1 MKRMLVVSLALIM
14 VLSAIAIADGIGVF
28 SAFKNGIAYPGTGP
42 PMFELSE
49 SLLVENAIIGSLTTN
64 VWDVTISWDQEI
76 YKDAKSF
83 TVSFV
88 ELAEMYGEADK
99 MLSAM
104 FIASSENLN
113 CNEVYVDI
121 FANKTGSVYY
131 ALVILTPTAINQVE
145 MSSVSVA
152 VNAQI
157 VVTDLSVTELRLC
170 LSALTA
176 EEQLLNEFLTA
187 GVSTQT
193 MFAST
198 PINDS
203 QLIVVLASADIARG
217 LTFKELTLA
226 LRGGVT
232 LGAVSLGQATNS
244 VGAFRAY
251 THSPL
256 IGY

>member
-14 VLSAIAIADGIGVF
+14 VLSAVAFADGIGAF
-28 SAFKNGIAYPGTGP
+28 SAFKNGIANLGTGP

-49 SLLVENAIIGSLTTN
+49 SLLVENAIIGSLATN
-64 VWDVTISWDQEI
+64 MWDVTISWDQEI
-76 YKDAKSF
+76 YKDAKNF

-88 ELAEMYGEADK
+88 ELAEMYGEVDK

-104 FIASSENLN
+104 FIASGENLN

-121 FANKTGSVYY
+121 FSLSGKNGVYY

-145 MSSVSVA
+145 MSSASA
-152 VNAQI
+152 AANALN
-157 VVTDLSVTELRLC
+157 DLSVVNVAELRLC
-170 LSALTA
+170 LSALMA
-176 EEQLLNEFLTA
+176 EKQSLNEFITA
-187 GVSTQT
+187 GVSTVT
-193 MFAST
+193 VLKNAGLFA
-198 PINDS
+198 PD
-203 QLIVVLASADIARG
+203 AFFDIARG

-232 LGAVSLGQATNS
+232 LGAVSLGQATIS

-256 IGY
+256 IGI